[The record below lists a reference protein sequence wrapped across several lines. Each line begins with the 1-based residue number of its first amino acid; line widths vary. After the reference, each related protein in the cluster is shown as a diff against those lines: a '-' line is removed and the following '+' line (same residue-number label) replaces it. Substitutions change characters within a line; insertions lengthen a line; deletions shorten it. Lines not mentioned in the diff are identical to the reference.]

1 MPANS
6 LTPTVIADKNGK
18 ITTVHRKDVNAASA
32 ASSLIPPPMV
42 VMQSVPTVSD
52 PEYASRLE
60 NIAAANQRCR
70 TEGVSV
76 EDRLKL
82 ADLSMPV
89 LSSLLNEVSEATDK
103 NVSHEFVMKV
113 RSYIQNNDFAPLVVA
128 EKFTRSAGH
137 FMEELMDE
145 EYSDFGLDNFKD
157 DEDQF
162 RFEGRYVVMSV
173 FETLRDL
180 DLIGYTEVPDA
191 ADKRFMTHLRL
202 SCTDEIAYQND
213 SNVEVQAGLIRL
225 VDEFPTRSRLILEH
239 SLEGLTE
246 PAIRTVL
253 TGEMGKHAMING
265 AL

>member
-1 MPANS
+1 
-6 LTPTVIADKNGK
+6 
-18 ITTVHRKDVNAASA
+18 
-32 ASSLIPPPMV
+32 MV
-42 VMQSVPTVSD
+42 AMQSAPAASD

-60 NIAAANQRCR
+60 SIAAINQRCR
-70 TEGVSV
+70 IEGVSV
-76 EDRLKL
+76 EERMKL

-89 LSSLLNEVSEATDK
+89 LSSVLNEVSEATDK
-103 NVSHEFVMKV
+103 GVSQEFVMKV
-113 RSYIQNNDFAPLVVA
+113 RSYIRNNDFAPLVVA
-128 EKFTRSAGH
+128 ERFAGSAGV
-137 FMEELMDE
+137 FMEEISDE
-145 EYSDFGLDNFKD
+145 EYGDFGFDNFKD

-180 DLIGYTEVPDA
+180 DLIGYTEVPGA

-202 SCTDEIAYQND
+202 SCTDEVAYKND
-213 SNVEVQAGLIRL
+213 SNVEVQAGVIRL